1 MVTELVKNAFKTSP
15 AEIHLR
21 VLVDWLTYG
30 ETTGTVTANEFNSTY
45 FSKDTVK
52 NGLNFIRF
60 KPFVLSDSLRL
71 DNNTRILSTKYEN
84 GWMGK
89 TRSDGSGGFSS
100 AEVIS
105 MIYDSAHP
113 CTSITISASKYNKL
127 IDFSLYYR
135 NEANTAW
142 ILCNDY
148 TSIDKVDTVYDFAAE
163 TNIKGWK
170 LEITKIEKSNMF
182 CQVAEVQ
189 IGFRDDV
196 SEDVIDL
203 QVEEALTYKDSQSSI
218 SIGNLVA
225 KSLNFSLQN
234 VNQYYNYFNSASKV
248 YEYLK
253 PNRPIHVEIGVLT
266 APEQIEYLTYGT
278 FYLRDIDATSGM
290 IANFYAVDRMFF
302 LNSKDFTSS
311 TVYENY
317 TISDLVKELVEDF
330 GISASEYEIDVTT
343 EQIPYGYFTP
353 AKYASGLKLLSIAE
367 GGVAF
372 FDRDNKFIFKKRNWA
387 DGGVVETLNDTV
399 ILKGSPSSPL
409 AAGNMRNNIT
419 IKATPLTPASTEN
432 IFTLHEPITIPAGE
446 SKTLPCYFN
455 KQPCVSVANASFTG
469 GAHITKTAEVKY
481 SYGSFIT
488 FANSGGADETVTV
501 LTIDGKPLLS
511 EGSMVAVA
519 KDDNLITLYGES
531 AYTIENEFIQKLT
544 YAQELA
550 DDLLEEMKLPDAEI
564 EFEIIGMPWLQLGD
578 IIGLNIEKMSIG
590 KKEVIVK

>member
-1 MVTELVKNAFKTSP
+1 MVTELIKNAFKTSP
-15 AEIHLR
+15 AEIHIR
-21 VLVDWLTYG
+21 VLVDWLSYG

-89 TRSDGSGGFSS
+89 VRSDENGEFAS

-105 MIYDSAHP
+105 MIYDSVHP
-113 CTSITISASKYNKL
+113 TTSITVSSSRYNKL

-135 NEANTAW
+135 NEDDEW
-142 ILCNDY
+142 VLCSDY
-148 TSIDKVDTVYDFAAE
+148 TSVDKVDTVYNFALE
-163 TNIKGWK
+163 TNVKGWK
-170 LEITKIEKSNMF
+170 LEVIKIEKSDMF
-182 CQVAEVQ
+182 VQVAEVQ

-196 SEDVIDL
+196 SEDLIDL

-253 PNRPIHVEIGVLT
+253 PNRPIHIEIGVLT
-266 APEQIEYLTYGT
+266 APEQIEYLAYGT
-278 FYLRDIDATSGM
+278 FYLRDIDATSKM
-290 IANFYAVDRMFF
+290 VANFYAVDRMFF

-311 TVYENY
+311 AVYTNK
-317 TISDLVKELVEDF
+317 TISDLVKELIEDF
-330 GISASEYEIDVTT
+330 GISASEYSIDATT
-343 EQIPYGYFTP
+343 EQIPYGYFAP
-353 AKYASGLKLLSIAE
+353 MKYASGLKLLSIAE

-372 FDRDNKFIFKKRNWA
+372 FDRDNKFTFKKRNWA
-387 DGGVVETLNDTV
+387 DGGLVETLNDTV

-419 IKATPLTPASTEN
+419 IKATPLAPASSAEN
-432 IFTLHEPITIPAGE
+432 IFTLHEVVTIPAGE

-455 KQPCVSVANASFTG
+455 KQPCVEVADASFEG

-488 FANSGGADETVTV
+488 FANSGDSDETVTV
-501 LTIDGKPLLS
+501 LTIEGKPLLA

-531 AYTIENEFIQKLT
+531 AYTIENEFIQKLD

-550 DDLLEEMKLPDAEI
+550 DDLLDEMKLPDAEI